1 MFIKQ
6 LSVFVENKSGKMADV
21 LNILAEHHIGISALS
36 IADTSDFG
44 VLRLIVEDADGA
56 KAILRENGLIVKVTE
71 VIAIGIEHRPGGLAA
86 ALTALKEANLAL
98 DYLYAFIGRGSAGA
112 YVILKTEEQDKAVEV
127 LESKGFKT
135 ADNKEIFGE

>member
-6 LSVFVENKSGKMADV
+6 VSVFVENKSGKMADV

-56 KAILRENGLIVKVTE
+56 KQILRENGMIVKVTE
-71 VIAIGIEHRPGGLAA
+71 VIAIGIEHKPGGLAT
-86 ALTALKEANLAL
+86 ALTALRENDIAL

-112 YVILKTEEQDKAVEV
+112 YVILKTEAQDKAVEV
-127 LESKGFKT
+127 LEAKGFAT
-135 ADNKEIFGE
+135 ADNKEIFGA

>member
-6 LSVFVENKSGKMADV
+6 VSVFVENKSGKMADV

-44 VLRLIVEDADGA
+44 VLRLIVEDAEGT
-56 KAILRENGLIVKVTE
+56 KAILRENGMIVKTTD
-71 VIAIGIEHRPGGLAA
+71 VIAIGIEHKPGGLAV
-86 ALTALKEANLAL
+86 ALTALKENDVAL

-112 YVILKTEEQDKAVEV
+112 YVILKTEDQAKAVEV
-127 LESKGFKT
+127 LEAKGFKT
-135 ADNKEIFGE
+135 ADSKDIFGV